1 MSQADWRF
9 CGRTGLFFDGSR
21 EDSRAN
27 VHHRKPG
34 PVQHLL
40 TASASADGVTRAC

>member
-9 CGRTGLFFDGSR
+9 CGRCKGLFFDGSR

-34 PVQHLL
+34 QFSTCSQPVQPLM
-40 TASASADGVTRAC
+40 A